1 MDGKLLVLVVLI
13 ALLRSSSPAESK
25 DCSRSSRIQK
35 KTYKSPAFALG
46 PGEVQ
51 DRNYELEFPKGHLG
65 VKNFQGEVVDELGN
79 PVPLSDVYLHHW
91 VVFSLYVKS
100 SERKELVRGGFHHG
114 QDRLGSP
121 SAIIAGN
128 DGICQHNVLSQFW
141 GLGSETRHTSY
152 FVPGSYAIGVG
163 NPPEG
168 YEELWVLNVH
178 AIDTRGT
185 YDPQGCL
192 ECRCSLYNVTTDASG
207 QPLKQGY
214 KGGLHCCYEGTKCA
228 VKPGFQA
235 PKKTLYM
242 QYTIEW
248 VEWDECVLPVRAY
261 IFDITDSRKRDPIDR
276 HVGCKIEY
284 DVPACDP
291 SSNPDCIYQLENHL
305 VIPKGGSIIYG
316 VAHQHAG
323 AMGMT
328 MHGEDGRHLCSSIAL
343 YGNGSTPGNEA
354 GYVVGMSTCFPEP
367 GTVTVASGEKLHLSS
382 SYSSAQEHTG
392 VMALF
397 YLILSDDDTVSL
409 RQFKDV
415 KNRVNVM
422 AVTLAIV
429 AVLALV
435 VGFSIWK
442 KKREPHGGYSALL

>member
-1 MDGKLLVLVVLI
+1 MDGKFLVLVVAI
-13 ALLRSSSPAESK
+13 VLLWPSSPAESK

-35 KTYKSPAFALG
+35 KTYKSPAFSMG

-51 DRNYELEFPKGHLG
+51 NRNYTIEFPKGHIG
-65 VKNFQGEVVDELGN
+65 VKNFQGEIVDELGN
-79 PVPLSDVYLHHW
+79 PVPLSEVYLHHW
-91 VVFSLYVKS
+91 VVFGFYLKS
-100 SERKELVRGGFHHG
+100 SERKELVRGGFH
-114 QDRLGSP
+114 DRLGS
-121 SAIIAGN
+121 SAAIIPGN
-128 DGICQHNVLSQFW
+128 DGICQQNVHPQFW
-141 GLGSETRHTSY
+141 GLGAETRHTSY

-168 YEELWVLNVH
+168 YKELWLLNVH

-192 ECRCSLYNVTTDASG
+192 ECRCSLYNVTIDASG

-228 VKPGFQA
+228 MKLGFQA

-248 VEWDECVLPVRAY
+248 VEWDECVRPVRAY
-261 IFDITDSRKRDPIDR
+261 IFDITDSRKRDPVDPQ
-276 HVGCKIEY
+276 VGCQAEY

-291 SSNPDCIYQLENHL
+291 SSNSDCIYQLENHL

-316 VAHQHAG
+316 VGHQHAAG
-323 AMGMT
+323 MGIS
-328 MHGEDGRHLCSSIAL
+328 MHGEDGRHLCSSTPL
-343 YGNGSTPGNEA
+343 YGNGSSPGNED
-354 GYVVGMSTCFPEP
+354 GYVVGMSTCIPKP
-367 GTVTVASGEKLHLSS
+367 GTLMVASGEKLHFSS

-392 VMALF
+392 VMGIF
-397 YLILSDDDTVSL
+397 YLMVSDNDTVSL
-409 RQFKDV
+409 GEIKDV

-422 AVTLAIV
+422 VVTLGIV
-429 AVLALV
+429 VVLALA
-435 VGFSIWK
+435 VGFTIWNK
-442 KKREPHGGYSALL
+442 KPESHERYSALLV